1 MQTHIGVII
10 LIAVAIG
17 SYFLG
22 YLFEKYLR
30 FKLIKK
36 TKLKIKQAEDKA
48 KKIIN
53 AAKADGRV
61 EAAQIRQEMKD
72 ELTRKREE
80 FLATEKFLV
89 DRERL
94 IVEREEVLNGKEQE
108 VFRKKE
114 ELQGKIN
121 YYQEMVERNLHQLEK
136 VAGYSLEEAKDVL
149 FKEISDRYQKEIG
162 EFLRNAENTAKIN
175 AKQTAIN
182 IITTAIERYAAK
194 VVAEKT
200 TTSIYLEDDNMKG
213 RIIGKDG
220 RNIRTFEIA
229 AGVDLIIDDT
239 PNVVQI
245 SSFNPIRREI
255 AKKTLEK
262 LLLDG
267 RIQPTRIEET
277 IKLEQEEIEMT
288 ILEAGKE
295 IAAELA
301 IDNLDIELIRHLG
314 ILKYR
319 TSYGQNVLLH
329 SVEVAKLA
337 AIMASELGLDS
348 AIAMRAGL
356 LHDIGKAVD
365 FENEGSHVTL
375 GVQIATKCNE
385 HPIIINAIASHHGE
399 VPVTNP
405 YSILVSAAD
414 TLSAARPGSRN
425 NTVENY
431 IARMNELEKICQ
443 TVHGVQSA
451 YVLQAGRQIRV
462 IVNPIIND
470 DARTH
475 KIALDIKEKIKQAK
489 AIPGDIFIT
498 VIRELRVTETVI

>member
-1 MQTHIGVII
+1 MEITIWVII
-10 LIAVAIG
+10 IIAVAIG

-22 YLFEKYLR
+22 FLCEKYLR
-30 FKLIKK
+30 FKLNKK
-36 TKLKIKQAEDKA
+36 IKLKIKQTEEKA

-53 AAKADGRV
+53 VAKADGKV
-61 EAAQIRQEMKD
+61 EAAQIRQEMIN
-72 ELTRKREE
+72 ELARKREE
-80 FLATEKFLV
+80 FLETEKFLTN
-89 DRERL
+89 RERL
-94 IVEREEVLNGKEQE
+94 IIEREEVLNNKEQE
-108 VFRKKE
+108 TFRKKE

-121 YYQEMVERNLHQLEK
+121 YYQEIVERNLKQLEK
-136 VAGYSLEEAKDVL
+136 VAGYSPDQAKDML

-175 AKQTAIN
+175 AKETAIT
-182 IITTAIERYAAK
+182 IITSAIERYAANI
-194 VVAEKT
+194 VIEKT
-200 TTSIYLEDDNMKG
+200 VASVYLEDDNMKG

-220 RNIRTFEIA
+220 RNIRTFEVA

-262 LLLDG
+262 LLIDG
-267 RIQPTRIEET
+267 RIQPNRIEEA
-277 IKLEQEEIEMT
+277 IKLEQEEIEVT
-288 ILEAGKE
+288 ILETGKE
-295 IAAELA
+295 VVAELQL
-301 IDNLDIELIRHLG
+301 DNINIELIRYLG

-329 SVEVAKLA
+329 SIEVAKLA

-348 AIAMRAGL
+348 ALAMRAGL

-365 FENEGSHVTL
+365 FETEGSHVTL
-375 GVQIATKCNE
+375 GVKLATRCEEN
-385 HPIIINAIASHHGE
+385 PIVINAIASHHGE
-399 VPVTNP
+399 VLADNP
-405 YSILVSAAD
+405 YSVLISAAD

-425 NTVENY
+425 NNLENY
-431 IARMNELEKICQ
+431 IARMSELEKICQ
-443 TVHGVQSA
+443 TVTGVQSV

-462 IVNPIIND
+462 IVNPIISD
-470 DARTH
+470 DDCTH
-475 KIALDIKEKIKQAK
+475 KIALDIKEKIKKTK
-489 AIPGDIFIT
+489 AIPGDIVIT

>member
-1 MQTHIGVII
+1 MQTHLLVVII
-10 LIAVAIG
+10 IVTAIC

-22 YLFEKYLR
+22 CLVEKYFR
-30 FKLIKK
+30 FKLNKK
-36 TKLKIKQAEDKA
+36 TKLKIKQEEEKA
-48 KKIIN
+48 KKNIN
-53 AAKADGRV
+53 VVKADGRV

-72 ELTRKREE
+72 ELTRRREE
-80 FLATEKFLV
+80 FLDTEKLLIN
-89 DRERL
+89 RERL
-94 IVEREEVLNGKEQE
+94 IVEREEVLNIKEQE
-108 VFRKKE
+108 VFHDKE
-114 ELQGKIN
+114 ELKRKIN
-121 YYQEMVERNLHQLEK
+121 YYQEIVERNINQLGK
-136 VAGYSLEEAKDVL
+136 IAGYSLEEAKNVL

-162 EFLRNAENTAKIN
+162 ELLRNAENTAKIN
-175 AKQTAIN
+175 AKETALN
-182 IITTAIERYAAK
+182 IITTAIEHYAAK
-194 VVAEKT
+194 IVAEKT

-267 RIQPTRIEET
+267 RIQPNRIEET

-295 IAAELA
+295 VVAELA
-301 IDNLDIELIRHLG
+301 IDNLDIELIQHLG

-337 AIMASELGLDS
+337 AIMASELGLDP
-348 AIAMRAGL
+348 ALAMRAGL

-365 FENEGSHVTL
+365 FETEGSHVTL
-375 GVQIATKCNE
+375 GVKIATKCNE
-385 HPIIINAIASHHGE
+385 HSIVINAIASHHGE
-399 VPVTNP
+399 EPITNP
-405 YSILVSAAD
+405 YSVLISAAD

-425 NTVENY
+425 NTIENY
-431 IARMNELEKICQ
+431 IVRMNELEKICQ
-443 TVHGVQSA
+443 TVSGVQSV
-451 YVLQAGRQIRV
+451 YVLQAGRQIRI
-462 IVNPIIND
+462 IVNPVISD
-470 DARTH
+470 DDRTH
-475 KIALDIKEKIKQAK
+475 KIALDIKEKVKKAK
-489 AIPGDIFIT
+489 VIPGDIVIT
-498 VIRELRVTETVI
+498 VIRELRVTVMVI

>member
-1 MQTHIGVII
+1 M
-10 LIAVAIG
+10 AIG

-22 YLFEKYLR
+22 YLVEKYLR
-30 FKLIKK
+30 FKLNKK
-36 TKLKIKQAEDKA
+36 TKLKIKQAEEKA

-53 AAKADGRV
+53 VVKADGRV

-72 ELTRKREE
+72 ELIRKREE
-80 FLATEKFLV
+80 FFETEKFLV
-89 DRERL
+89 NRERL

-114 ELQGKIN
+114 ELHGKIN
-121 YYQEMVERNLHQLEK
+121 YYQEMVKRNLHQLEK

-162 EFLRNAENTAKIN
+162 EFLRNAENNAKIN
-175 AKQTAIN
+175 AKETALN

-200 TTSIYLEDDNMKG
+200 TASIYLEDDNMKG

-239 PNVVQI
+239 PNVLQI

-267 RIQPTRIEET
+267 RIHPNRIEET

-295 IAAELA
+295 VVAELA

-337 AIMASELGLDS
+337 AIMASELGLDPTV
-348 AIAMRAGL
+348 AMRAGL

-365 FENEGSHVTL
+365 FETEGSHVTL
-375 GVQIATKCNE
+375 GVKIATKCNE
-385 HPIIINAIASHHGE
+385 HPIIINAIAYHHGE
-399 VPVTNP
+399 GFATNS
-405 YSILVSAAD
+405 YSVLVSAAD

-425 NTVENY
+425 NTIENY

-443 TVHGVQSA
+443 IVPGVQSV
-451 YVLQAGRQIRV
+451 YVLQAGRQIRI
-462 IVNPIIND
+462 IVNSVISD

-475 KIALDIKEKIKQAK
+475 KIALDIKEKVKKAK
-489 AIPGDIFIT
+489 VIPGDIVIT
-498 VIRELRVTETVI
+498 VIRELRVTEMVV